1 VPGVERTNILKAIF
15 RKGWPVGVIGA
26 LWWSVGVNAQEV
38 SLEEKIQGQTQ
49 IIVKGDPTEPSTELE
64 TLKQFGYDIFNA
76 LPAEVD
82 TVIGAVDPEYPVG
95 PGDEVV
101 ITVWGQVELFYEL
114 TVDREGGVNI
124 PKVGRLQVSGVPI
137 GELEG
142 KIRRLLSRAYSTI
155 NEDPTKAVSFVDVTL
170 GKLRT
175 IQVFVVGEVSRPG
188 AYMVSATSTVVK
200 ALYQA
205 GGATTRG
212 SLRDIQQVRHD
223 EVVHTLDFYRFMQE
237 GLSGEKMRL
246 QNGDV
251 VVVPPSGKEVIL
263 QGQVHR
269 PAMYELR
276 REEGLRRL
284 IEIAGGLEPEAYT
297 ERVQIER
304 IEEHR
309 ERTVVDVNWAGLVQ
323 SGEDFLLVDGDRV
336 TFFPIPDRYENA
348 VAIEGYVEHPG
359 IYQLR
364 PGMTVKGLVRQAKG
378 VQEEAYIGRGHLV
391 RTYPDLTQEIIPFH
405 VGKAL
410 QGNPEHN
417 WVLEPMDKVI
427 LFSIH
432 TFGDEESVTINGLV
446 RKPGPYPLLQKMT
459 LQDLIVAASGLTDFA
474 YKLEAEIARF
484 DPEAVIVEESVKMF
498 RVAVSNEYE
507 VGEGG
512 EEGFVLQDRDEVF
525 IRRNPDLEPKQ
536 FVSVEGLVQ
545 FPGKYALMS
554 RGERLSDLIRRAG
567 GLVEEAYPEGIQI
580 LRGELGV
587 IGADVRT
594 ALKNPGGL
602 DDVVLKEEAYPEGI
616 QILRG
621 ELGVIGADVRT
632 ALKNPGGLDDV
643 VLKDGDIMTIP
654 QRPSTVEV
662 VGEVFRSRGVLFQPG
677 KGADFYWD
685 RAGGLK
691 DSADQGRIYI
701 ELPNGE
707 TIKPKRF
714 LFFWRRWPK
723 ILPGSRV
730 IVPAQMVRVQPEGN
744 E

>member
-1 VPGVERTNILKAIF
+1 VSGIERTNIWKTIC

-26 LWWSVGVNAQEV
+26 LWWSAGVNAQEV
-38 SLEEKIQGQTQ
+38 FLEEKIQGQTQ
-49 IIVKGDPTEPSTELE
+49 IIVKGDPTSASVEPDG
-64 TLKQFGYDIFNA
+64 LKRFGYDIFNGA
-76 LPAEVD
+76 PAEVD
-82 TVIGAVDPEYPVG
+82 TAIGAVDPEYPVG

-114 TVDREGGVNI
+114 SVDREGGVNI

-223 EVVHTLDFYRFMQE
+223 QVVHTLDFYRFMQG

-297 ERVQIER
+297 ERVQIKR
-304 IEEHR
+304 VEEHQ
-309 ERTVVDVNWAGLVQ
+309 ERTVLDVNWTELGQ
-323 SGEDFLLVDGDRV
+323 SGEDFLLADGDRV
-336 TFFPIPDRYENA
+336 TFFSIPDRLENA
-348 VAIEGYVEHPG
+348 VTIQGYVEHPG
-359 IYQLR
+359 IYQLQS
-364 PGMTVKGLVRQAKG
+364 GMTVKDLVQQAKG
-378 VQEEAYIGRGHLV
+378 VKEEAYIGRAHLV
-391 RTYPDLTQEIIPFH
+391 RTHPNLTREIIPFH

-410 QGNPEHN
+410 QGDPEHN
-417 WVLEPMDKVI
+417 RVLEPLDEVT

-432 TFGDEESVTINGLV
+432 TFGDGESVTINGLV
-446 RKPGPYPLLQKMT
+446 RKPGPYELLQKMT
-459 LQDLIVAASGLTDFA
+459 LQDLVVLAGGLQDSA
-474 YKLEAEIARF
+474 YVLEAEIARF
-484 DPEAVIVEESVKMF
+484 DPGAITAEEPVKMF
-498 RVAVSNEYE
+498 RVAVSNQYE
-507 VGEGG
+507 VGESS
-512 EEGFVLQDRDEVF
+512 EEEFLLQDMDEVF
-525 IRRNPDLEPKQ
+525 IRRNPDIEPQQ
-536 FVSVEGLVQ
+536 FVSLEGLVQ
-545 FPGKYALMS
+545 FPGKYALTS
-554 RGERLSDLIRRAG
+554 RGERLSDLIERAG
-567 GLVEEAYPEGIQI
+567 G
-580 LRGELGV
+580 
-587 IGADVRT
+587 
-594 ALKNPGGL
+594 
-602 DDVVLKEEAYPEGI
+602 LKEEAYPEGI
-616 QILRG
+616 QLLRG
-621 ELGVIGADVRT
+621 ALGVIGVDVRA
-632 ALKNPGGLDDV
+632 ALKKPGGGDDV
-643 VLKDGDIMTIP
+643 VLKDGDIITIP
-654 QRPSTVEV
+654 QRPATVEV
-662 VGEVFRSRGVLFQPG
+662 VGEVFRPHGVLFKPG
-677 KGADFYWD
+677 KGPDFYWD

-691 DSADQGRIYI
+691 KSADEGRIYV
-701 ELPNGE
+701 ELANGE
-707 TIKPKRF
+707 TIKPNRLF
-714 LFFWRRWPK
+714 LFWRRWPK
-723 ILPGSRV
+723 ILAGSRIV
-730 IVPAQMVRVQPEGN
+730 VPAK
-744 E
+744 